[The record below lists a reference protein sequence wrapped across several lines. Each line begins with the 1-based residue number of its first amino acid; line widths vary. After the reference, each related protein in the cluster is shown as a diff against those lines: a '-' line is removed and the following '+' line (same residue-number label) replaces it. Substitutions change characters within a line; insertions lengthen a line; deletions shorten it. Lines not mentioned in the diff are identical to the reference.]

1 MLNDEIVKNKFAKEI
16 RIAIKRMRIKS
27 RKKKNEGGW
36 NCKKKNSILK
46 TIQNKTN
53 SNQNNMD

>member
-27 RKKKNEGGW
+27 RKKKNEGG
-36 NCKKKNSILK
+36 
-46 TIQNKTN
+46 
-53 SNQNNMD
+53 